1 MSHRQTRT
9 EKTMEFITAYMDV
22 MTSETTLS
30 APIWVQ
36 AVCWTPAIGFVGT
49 FIVAPICF
57 LIGAI
62 DRVMWRRT
70 VLRRLRRPRTI
81 KANA

>member
-1 MSHRQTRT
+1 
-9 EKTMEFITAYMDV
+9 MEFITAYLDV

-30 APIWVQ
+30 APVWVQ

-62 DRVMWRRT
+62 NRVMWRRT
-70 VLRRLRRPRTI
+70 VLRLPRYT